1 MLKNVLKNLSWPTQI
16 SKKSQLFHFLVKK
29 NLSWP
34 TQNPPHFSQKSQL
47 ATSLTEEAHAPGTVL
62 RLHIVGMNHAEMIE
76 PAYILG

>member
-47 ATSLTEEAHAPGTVL
+47 ATSLTEEAHAPDTDTALLIFFKYVTANL
-62 RLHIVGMNHAEMIE
+62 
-76 PAYILG
+76 